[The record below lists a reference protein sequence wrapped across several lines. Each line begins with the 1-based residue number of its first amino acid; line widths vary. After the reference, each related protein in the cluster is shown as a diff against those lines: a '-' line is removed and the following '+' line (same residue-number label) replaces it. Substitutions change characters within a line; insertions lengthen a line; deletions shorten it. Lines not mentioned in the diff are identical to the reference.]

1 MEQGPTQA
9 QAKEFENLLN
19 RLENITSRLEK
30 AVPILEKNLEPYQ
43 NSIVVTKSL
52 EDLLD
57 EHLTPTEKENLN
69 LLIQSQQ
76 SAGNQVEG
84 EIESEKNENAI
95 SPDSSAD
102 FEELSEKD
110 LTLNDNE
117 RLGNGIDKIFNS
129 ASDKS
134 ENSSNSQNTVVNKAV
149 TTEKSESDY
158 YKKTEEIDATSI
170 SDNLNCSEVD
180 ESINLNGSIHK
191 DEMTN
196 SKFSFFFGCLLVY
209 ACCGCETSKFLATN
223 RFISNIKLGP
233 YLL

>member
-1 MEQGPTQA
+1 MEQGVTQT
-9 QAKEFENLLN
+9 QAKEFENLLI

-43 NSIVVTKSL
+43 NSFVVTKSL

-76 SAGNQVEG
+76 QTAGNQLEK
-84 EIESEKNENAI
+84 EDIENEKNENAI

-117 RLGNGIDKIFNS
+117 RLGNGIDKILNS

-149 TTEKSESDY
+149 TVEKSEADY
-158 YKKTEEIDATSI
+158 SKKSEEVDVTSC
-170 SDNLNCSEVD
+170 SDNLNCSEVE
-180 ESINLNGSIHK
+180 ESININGSIHK
-191 DEMTN
+191 EEEMTN
-196 SKFSFFFGCLLVY
+196 SKFLWL
-209 ACCGCETSKFLATN
+209 
-223 RFISNIKLGP
+223 FI
-233 YLL
+233 